1 MSAVPDT
8 IEAEVLEIDGS
19 PAPPPSQQTPPNRA
33 EDAWRSMRGR
43 VVRLDRRWWPL
54 WILLGIVALVLLA
67 VVACFVAVFV
77 VVAKILGGILR
88 LFTGGGASRSGTGLS
103 RRSFRK
109 VCGEGGIA
117 PMLFTMTPSAVNA
130 VGSAS

>member
-19 PAPPPSQQTPPNRA
+19 PAPSSPQQSPRNRA
-33 EDAWRSMRGR
+33 EDAWGSMRGR
-43 VVRLDRRWWPL
+43 VLSLDRRWWPL
-54 WILLGIVALVLLA
+54 WILLGIVALGLFA

-88 LFTGGGASRSGTGLS
+88 LFAGGGAARPGAGLS
-103 RRSFRK
+103 RRSF
-109 VCGEGGIA
+109 
-117 PMLFTMTPSAVNA
+117 
-130 VGSAS
+130 